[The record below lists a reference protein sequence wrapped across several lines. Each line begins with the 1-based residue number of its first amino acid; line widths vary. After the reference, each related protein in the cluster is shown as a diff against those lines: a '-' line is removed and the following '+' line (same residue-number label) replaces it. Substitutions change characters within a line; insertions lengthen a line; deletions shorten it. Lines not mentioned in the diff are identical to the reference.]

1 MIAAVRAIGFTI
13 VFSAFSFRASAEDLT
28 NAIRAFLQRRVE
40 VEKRDVGIVVGIVD
54 EHGSSIVSYGR
65 MDNGTDQEVNGDTLF
80 DIASITKPFT
90 GLLLQDMIERGEM
103 KLDDPVQKYLPA
115 SVRMPTRNDKEITL
129 RHLVTHTSGLPHIAP
144 NLDPKRADQS
154 FADYTVEE
162 LNAFLSG
169 YQLTRDPGT
178 KFEYSSL
185 GAGLLGHVIALK
197 AGSDYES
204 LVVDRICGPL
214 KMDSTRITLTPEL
227 KARFAT
233 GHNQF
238 GEAVPSWDR
247 QTQLGGSALRSTAND
262 LLKFVS
268 ANLGLTPSSLT
279 PVMEKTHVVHLSNA
293 IPETDMGLA
302 WMITHLHATRI
313 VHHGGEAPGYCTFV
327 GFDKARRRGVVLLSS
342 SWNGFD
348 LDAIGMPLLKS
359 EWQSEKRPKA
369 ARVSSQLYDSC
380 VGQYQLSPD
389 FAMGMRATRLLLRHA
404 PKAVIYVPAGL
415 CLIVLFIFLRRA
427 ATRRKRWIIL
437 GSAALT
443 GCLLAALLPVAVS
456 HLLCALVH
464 PSLGIRRE
472 GDRLFF
478 QYDIRLSPVAAKF
491 VPPHAL
497 KGLPHTTGELLPESE
512 SRFFGRMT
520 GMPVTFSRD
529 DRGKVIRVTPHLL
542 GATFSHEK
550 ISDRPPKA
558 YEPPKPRVAI
568 KLDTKLLEACV
579 GQYDFAPDT
588 TFPTGIKATIRRE
601 GDQLLW
607 QARGKN
613 AFPGAFNIYPESE
626 TNFFFKMSGAQLTFI
641 KNDHGEVTAVSL
653 HDGTWLPF
661 PDGKGKKLK
670 KE

>member
-1 MIAAVRAIGFTI
+1 MNTALRVICITTLL
-13 VFSAFSFRASAEDLT
+13 SAFSFRASAEEFTD
-28 NAIRAFLQRRVE
+28 AIRAFLQQRVE

-54 EHGSSIVSYGR
+54 EHGSRVVSCGK

-103 KLDDPVQKYLPA
+103 KLDDPVQKYLPQ
-115 SVRMPTRNDKEITL
+115 SVRMPTRSGKEITL
-129 RHLVTHTSGLPHIAP
+129 RHLVTHTSGLPHIAD
-144 NLDPKRADQS
+144 NLEPKRADQP
-154 FADYTVEE
+154 FANYTVEE
-162 LNAFLSG
+162 LNAFLSS
-169 YQLTRDPGT
+169 YQLSRDPGT
-178 KFEYSSL
+178 KVEYSSL
-185 GAGLLGHVIALK
+185 GAGLLGHAIALK

-204 LVVDRICGPL
+204 LVVDRICRPL

-233 GHNQF
+233 GHNQR
-238 GEAVPSWDR
+238 GEAVLSWDR

-279 PVMEKTHVVHLSNA
+279 PLMEKTHVVQLPNA
-293 IPETDMGLA
+293 IPETDIGLA
-302 WMITHLHATRI
+302 WMITRLQATRI
-313 VHHGGEAPGYCTFV
+313 VHHGGEAPGYCTFA
-327 GFDKARRRGVVLLSS
+327 GFDKASRRGVVLLSS

-348 LDAIGMPLLKS
+348 LDAIALLLLNS

-369 ARVSSQLYDSC
+369 ASVSSEVYDSF

-389 FAMGMRATRLLLRHA
+389 FAMGMLTTRLLLRHA
-404 PKAVIYVPAGL
+404 PKAVIYIPASL

-427 ATRRKRWIIL
+427 ATARKRWIIL
-437 GSAALT
+437 ASAALT
-443 GCLLAALLPVAVS
+443 GCLLAALTPVAVS
-456 HLLCALVH
+456 RLLCALLH
-464 PSLGIRRE
+464 PTIGIRRE
-472 GDRLFF
+472 GNHLFVR
-478 QYDIRLSPVAAKF
+478 YDIRLSPVAAKF

-497 KGLPHTTGELLPESE
+497 QGLPHITGELLPESE
-512 SRFFGRMT
+512 SRFFGRTT
-520 GMPVTFSRD
+520 GMPVTLSRD
-529 DRGKVIRVTPHLL
+529 DRGKVTRLTAHIL
-542 GATFSHEK
+542 GATFAHEK
-550 ISDRPPKA
+550 ISDQPPKA
-558 YEPPKPRVAI
+558 YEPPKLRVAI
-568 KLDTKLLEACV
+568 KLDTELLDACV

-653 HDGTWLPF
+653 HDGAWLPL
-661 PDGKGKKLK
+661 PDGVGRKVKN
-670 KE
+670 E